1 MKILRPKVYVLIMSE
16 KSQEWKRVNI
26 IKEQYDFIEKLVKI
40 PYIKVTCSQNVSGFT
55 RFAIGEKIK
64 EIVDNLKDKITVEEY
79 SELFSQFSK
88 LNKE

>member
-64 EIVDNLKDKITVEEY
+64 EIVEILKEKISDKEY
-79 SELFSQFSK
+79 SELFLEFSSLK
-88 LNKE
+88 KE

>member
-1 MKILRPKVYVLIMSE
+1 MSE